1 MEKNFLSM
9 ELIYST
15 KDVQFDKL
23 NNYIIPFKFTNFNS
37 TKKRIFHLSSRN
49 GDQKRFSRMR
59 GTEEKKDRP
68 RLRGSSRTR
77 SSDRASATRFLRVAR
92 AKFTLQDIGKE
103 RAE

>member
-15 KDVQFDKL
+15 KGVQFDKL
-23 NNYIIPFKFTNFNS
+23 NNNTLQIHQFQFNQETNLSPIIS
-37 TKKRIFHLSSRN
+37 RSKRRPETISQDARN
-49 GDQKRFSRMR
+49 G
-59 GTEEKKDRP
+59 KKGEIV
-68 RLRGSSRTR
+68 RGSSRTR
-77 SSDRASATRFLRVAR
+77 SSDRASATRFLHVAR